1 MKSFNRAR
9 RRVLGWFGLGAAGAA
24 AAVVAGSRDVFARQ
38 FVCEAT
44 RVDNPKM
51 VYDPELQQMV
61 DPVTRAPVYGD
72 VKSIKVASGY
82 PTITAGCS
90 DCPKKDDDGE

>member
-1 MKSFNRAR
+1 MKSFSVAR
-9 RRVLGWFGLGAAGAA
+9 RRFLSLFGLGAAGTALAA
-24 AAVVAGSRDVFARQ
+24 SGAKSLFAKQ
-38 FVCEAT
+38 FVCDSV
-44 RVDNPKM
+44 RVDMPKM

-61 DPVTRAPVYGD
+61 DPVTRLPIYED
-72 VKSIKVASGY
+72 MKNMKVASGY